1 MLKIDSDNHNTFEA
15 RFRVASDF
23 IEQYAAQ
30 HLDEQ
35 PLLARC
41 AAEVMRR
48 FDVSQRMAMHDAL
61 HALAAYQARR
71 LPAYVDINHSTSS
84 VVYVANPRTG
94 RLVVFTASELLT
106 LADEHRTAS
115 NADTAALRCGRR
127 ADF

>member
-1 MLKIDSDNHNTFEA
+1 MIAPGTHVEP
-15 RFRVASDF
+15 VAALGP
-23 IEQYAAQ
+23 IVELE
-30 HLDEQ
+30 H
-35 PLLARC
+35 C
-41 AAEVMRR
+41 AAEVMRH
-48 FDVSQRMAMHDAL
+48 FDVSQRTATHDAL

-71 LPAYVDINHSTSS
+71 LPAYVDINHSTSA

-115 NADTAALRCGRR
+115 NADRAAMRCGRR